1 MADST
6 SSSALCLLA
15 SSQSLLLARPLCFF
29 LLLQLLLLLLLLAVI
44 DWVNSLL
51 GASGLVCVA
60 PVAVLQTQLRK
71 QEHGNLI

>member
-15 SSQSLLLARPLCFF
+15 SSQSLLLARSLCF
-29 LLLQLLLLLLLLAVI
+29 LLLLPLLLLLLLAVI
-44 DWVNSLL
+44 DWLTSLL